1 MQTLSERV
9 DRDLHIMSAML
20 EDMGAYL
27 DSDVRF
33 WPLSQADLPSLTLG
47 GYLLRE
53 QRLLAM
59 RDRIATGQAGQL
71 NALAAAFDRVLAERI
86 IRFEKKAHGELQAR
100 LRQWEEYLRDVD
112 RGAADRSSNY
122 ATAVEARVMAA
133 ALAERLSLPPY
144 AIDPKTKAT
153 LTALDDRLRDV
164 FVRGSFVWSADWQPA
179 YPADRYWYLYGT
191 PHQGE
196 NRAG

>member
-33 WPLSQADLPSLTLG
+33 WPLSRADLPALTLG

-59 RDRIATGQAGQL
+59 RDRISSEQQGQL
-71 NALAAAFDRVLAERI
+71 NAITAAFDQLLAERV
-86 IRFEKKAHGELQAR
+86 IRFEQKAAGEIQAR
-100 LRQWEEYLRDVD
+100 LRQWEAYLKDID
-112 RGAADRSSNY
+112 RGTADQATNY
-122 ATAVEARVMAA
+122 ATAVEARVM
-133 ALAERLSLPPY
+133 LAVLIERLSLPPY
-144 AIDPKTKAT
+144 QTDGRT
-153 LTALDDRLRDV
+153 LQSLALLDSRLRTS
-164 FVRGSFVWSADWQPA
+164 FVRGPFVWADTWEPA
-179 YPADRYWYLYGT
+179 YPSAPFWYLYGT
-191 PHQGE
+191 PFLRE
-196 NRAG
+196 SNAG